1 MYSMLI
7 FGVPEK
13 LQVGFYLK
21 QHSTFLLHRD
31 SKKKDEDT
39 LRFFNFVGLLRLLR
53 KSW

>member
-1 MYSMLI
+1 MENVQHAH

-39 LRFFNFVGLLRLLR
+39 LRFLIL
-53 KSW
+53 